1 MGRAAMFCLALVA
14 SLLALTPARAAPTLF
29 EECAG
34 TVAKLKAAGIIQS
47 LTSHGANPRGFDLL
61 VNQTKW
67 KMIDSATQGLIVRY
81 AACFVAQGDAT
92 VQTSGLVHD
101 TESNKQLG
109 AMSLSGE
116 YFPAPTGPGFSP

>member
-1 MGRAAMFCLALVA
+1 MHRIAISGFALAACLLTVA
-14 SLLALTPARAAPTLF
+14 PARAAQTLY
-29 EECAG
+29 EECAS
-34 TVAKLKAAGIIQS
+34 TVTKLKAAGIIQG
-47 LTSHGANPRGFDLL
+47 LTSHGSNPRGFDLL

-67 KMIDSATQGLIVRY
+67 RMIDPSTQTLIVRY

-92 VQTSGLVHD
+92 IQTSGLVHD

-109 AMSLSGE
+109 AMSLSGQ